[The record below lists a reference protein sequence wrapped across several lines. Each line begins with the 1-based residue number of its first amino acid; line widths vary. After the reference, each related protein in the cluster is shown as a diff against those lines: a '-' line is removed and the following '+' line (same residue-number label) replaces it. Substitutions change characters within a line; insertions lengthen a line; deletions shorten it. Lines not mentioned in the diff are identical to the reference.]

1 MRFQFKYLFYIYF
14 IFSPEDGLW
23 SFFFIIFLWSL
34 MVTCIWQIVTR
45 HLAFFFYLFPIWW
58 SGEDGL
64 LISTFVSTSVLSFCF
79 EQSMYLNSYILG
91 NLNWWS
97 FFFFFKSYLL
107 YLLCCSMKF
116 GARIRFLF
124 VVTSISLCTSFFA

>member
-23 SFFFIIFLWSL
+23 SFFFLIFLWSL
-34 MVTCIWQIVTR
+34 MVTCIWLIVTR

-91 NLNWWS
+91 NLNWWKV
-97 FFFFFKSYLL
+97 FFLKKILFIIFALLFYEVWYTIGFFPLL
-107 YLLCCSMKF
+107 TIIFLL
-116 GARIRFLF
+116 RR
-124 VVTSISLCTSFFA
+124 